1 MTPLKFSALFFALFL
16 VAQTSAIAQNADY
29 RSTIS
34 TQAALNGWQIIAL
47 ADNAIEADSVVGAYA
62 SATGTY
68 GLSYD
73 YAFVKWFSLGGQLTW
88 NQGKVGAEQL
98 SVTVEDKS
106 YTGVAELGLRRVNV
120 GIRPMFHYFNNG
132 RFDWY
137 SGAKIGLNYLK
148 IGVNAGT
155 EDLVDNAILDRLLG
169 NTWLLNRNYRS
180 VRPTVQLVALGMRGY
195 VTENIG
201 IGFEAAVG
209 PTYYLSAQVNYR
221 F

>member
-1 MTPLKFSALFFALFL
+1 MTPLKSSLLLFALFL
-16 VAQTSAIAQNADY
+16 IAQTKSNAQNSDY

-34 TQAALNGWQIIAL
+34 TQAALNGWQFIAL
-47 ADNAIEADSVVGAYA
+47 ADNAIEADSIVGAYA

-73 YAFVKWFSLGGQLTW
+73 YSIVKWFSLGGQVTW
-88 NQGKVGAEQL
+88 NSGKVGAEEL
-98 SVTVEDKS
+98 SVTVNDKS
-106 YTGVAELGLRRVNV
+106 YSGVAELGLRRINV

-137 SGAKIGLNYLK
+137 SGARIGVNYLK

-155 EDLVDNAILDRLLG
+155 DDLIDNEILDRLLG
-169 NTWLLNRNYRS
+169 NSWLLNRSYRS

-195 VTENIG
+195 ITDHIG
-201 IGFEAAVG
+201 VGFETAVG